1 MTDLSIKTLRT
12 MDYFIT
18 AADEIIQE
26 FGIERAT
33 VRNIAKRAGYN
44 SSTIYNYF
52 NSLEHLIFFTKISHL
67 EEYTERLYN
76 EISDDLHPLDQFVKI
91 WRIFSEEA
99 FKNPN
104 DFYDLFFSK
113 FSFELSDSLA
123 LYYKIYPER
132 LNTSNTRLKAMLNE
146 KDIYKRNMTLM
157 NDCIEN
163 GCFINIKDA
172 KRINELMILTF
183 RGLLDM
189 FLETKSKDIQG
200 YTDHFMKYL
209 DILLTLELKN
219 KKDLS
224 SD

>member
-26 FGIERAT
+26 HGIEKAT

-52 NSLEHLIFFTKISHL
+52 NDLEHLIFFTKITHL
-67 EEYTERLYN
+67 ENYTERLYN
-76 EISDDLHPLDQFVKI
+76 EISDNIHPLEQFIKI

-113 FSFELSDSLA
+113 YSFELSESLT
-123 LYYKIYPER
+123 LYYKIYPDR
-132 LNTSNTRLKAMLNE
+132 LNTSNDRLKAMLNE

-157 NDCIEN
+157 EDCIEN
-163 GCFINIKDA
+163 GCFINKRDA
-172 KRINELMILTF
+172 KKINELMILTF
-183 RGLLDM
+183 RGLLNKY
-189 FLETKSKDIQG
+189 LEIDSKDVDE
-200 YTDHFMKYL
+200 YTEQFMEYL
-209 DILLTLELKN
+209 DILLTLELK
-219 KKDLS
+219 S
-224 SD
+224 R